1 MPLSPLTP
9 DNGKSKL
16 NFKQSAVVLTSRTAF
31 ENVIVEKKG
40 EKNNVALITLNRPKA
55 LNALNS
61 ALMTDL
67 SNALD
72 ELENDNDVA
81 AIVITG
87 STKAFAGLDPDDDH
101 DCDFNPLI
109 SNLLLQPVLT

>member
-1 MPLSPLTP
+1 M
-9 DNGKSKL
+9 
-16 NFKQSAVVLTSRTAF
+16 QSISVF

-40 EKNNVALITLNRPKA
+40 EKSNVALITLNRPKA

-72 ELENDNDVA
+72 ELEGDTDVA

-87 STKAFAGLDPDDDH
+87 SAKAFAG
-101 DCDFNPLI
+101 
-109 SNLLLQPVLT
+109 

>member
-1 MPLSPLTP
+1 M
-9 DNGKSKL
+9 
-16 NFKQSAVVLTSRTAF
+16 
-31 ENVIVEKKG
+31 EKKG

-55 LNALNS
+55 LNALNA

-72 ELENDNDVA
+72 ELESDNDVA

-87 STKAFAGLDPDDDH
+87 SAKAFAGSFSDDA
-101 DCDFNPLI
+101 
-109 SNLLLQPVLT
+109 VT